1 MWHNSSILEDNN
13 CECFSDL
20 VGEAVTDVYHLRPRY
35 MENTGKL
42 QEIMKFMMNSAL

>member
-13 CECFSDL
+13 CECFNDL
-20 VGEAVTDVYHLRPRY
+20 VGEAVTDVYYSKPRY
-35 MENTGKL
+35 RENTG